1 MEKYLQQTKSD
12 CIKIVLYGPESTG
25 KSTLAK
31 QLAEYYKTDFVQEYA
46 REYLQKKYDQFGLI
60 CELNDILPI
69 AKGQMN
75 LENNATKNN
84 SLIFCMFT

>member
-46 REYLQKKYDQFGLI
+46 REYLQKKYFGLKFFQPQD
-60 CELNDILPI
+60 LLFFLHPLKFLFLPHMLSEQNFHQ
-69 AKGQMN
+69 K
-75 LENNATKNN
+75 
-84 SLIFCMFT
+84 F